1 MPSDVTNKATR
12 RELGMISSL
21 GVRTACY
28 TASPERSW
36 RQQGLRKLPFAIT
49 SILVLLLTIPVIA
62 HDIIT
67 TKLTYTRDISRIF
80 ARRCISCHG
89 VGSSI
94 PLTSYQEVRPW
105 AVDIKEQVLAR
116 TMPPWGAVKGF
127 GDIAPDKGLTQEE
140 ILIISAWVV
149 GGAPQGDPAFLPKR
163 KPDPAP
169 AAPRVRL
176 TDSLAVFTRTE
187 LRHPLELAGIRPQPG
202 KLVHSNRI
210 IARLPDGSIEPLLWL
225 YDYDPKWKRV
235 FCFRN
240 PVRLPAG
247 TLIEA
252 STPLRYSL
260 ETPVTVPSSER

>member
-1 MPSDVTNKATR
+1 
-12 RELGMISSL
+12 MISGL
-21 GVRTACY
+21 GVRTACH
-28 TASPERSW
+28 TASPERS
-36 RQQGLRKLPFAIT
+36 RRHQSFRKLPFAIIG
-49 SILVLLLTIPVIA
+49 ILIFLLTIRLIA

-89 VGSSI
+89 EGSSI
-94 PLTSYQEVRPW
+94 PLASYQDVRPW

-116 TMPPWGAVKGF
+116 KMPPWGAVKGF
-127 GDIAPDKGLTQEE
+127 GDLAPDNGLTQEE

-169 AAPRVRL
+169 TAPRVGL

-187 LRHPLELAGIRPQPG
+187 LRRPLELAGIRPQPG

-240 PVRLPAG
+240 ALALPAG

-260 ETPVTVPSSER
+260 ETAVTVPSSER

>member
-1 MPSDVTNKATR
+1 MISRLAASIVCLALQREPTR
-12 RELGMISSL
+12 RWQSFRRLFLPMG
-21 GVRTACY
+21 
-28 TASPERSW
+28 
-36 RQQGLRKLPFAIT
+36 GLVA
-49 SILVLLLTIPVIA
+49 LLTLPLIA

-80 ARRCISCHG
+80 AQHCVSCHG
-89 VGSSI
+89 QDSSI

-105 AVDIKEQVLAR
+105 AVDIKEQILAR
-116 TMPPWGAVKGF
+116 SMPPWGAVKGF
-127 GDIAPDKGLTQEE
+127 GDLAPDSGLTQEE

-163 KPDPAP
+163 NPDPAP
-169 AAPRVRL
+169 TAPRVRVA
-176 TDSLAVFTRTE
+176 DSLAVFTRTE
-187 LRHPLELAGIRPQPG
+187 LRRPFELAGIRPQPG
-202 KLVHSNRI
+202 KLVHSDRI

-240 PVRLPAG
+240 PLALPAG

-260 ETPVTVPSSER
+260 ETPVTVASSER

>member
-1 MPSDVTNKATR
+1 
-12 RELGMISSL
+12 MISRV
-21 GVRTACY
+21 GVRTACH
-28 TASPERSW
+28 TASAERSW
-36 RQQGLRKLPFAIT
+36 HKWNLRKLRFGTAG
-49 SILVLLLTIPVIA
+49 ILALLLTIPLIA

-89 VGSSI
+89 EGSSI

-116 TMPPWGAVKGF
+116 KMPPWGAVKGF
-127 GDIAPDKGLTQEE
+127 GDLVPDNGLTQEE

-149 GGAPQGDPAFLPKR
+149 GGAPPGDPAFLPKR
-163 KPDPAP
+163 KPDPAQT
-169 AAPRVRL
+169 APHVRL
-176 TDSLAVFTRTE
+176 TDSLAVVTRAK
-187 LRHPLELAGIRPQPG
+187 LRHRLELAGIRPQPG

-210 IARLPDGSIEPLLWL
+210 IARMPDGSIEPLLWL

-240 PVRLPAG
+240 SLALPAG
-247 TLIEA
+247 TVIEA
-252 STPLRYSL
+252 SAPLRYSL
-260 ETPVTVPSSER
+260 ETAVTVPSSER